1 MSWFIIAGSL
11 LTADWQGC
19 EPDADIF
26 EDLHTILIDR
36 EREPATRRGDTHE
49 EGSGGDGDGLSA
61 GMAAAVEAADWL
73 RQGVER
79 GQIERDAAAALA
91 AGALRKQQA
100 FDYDAAWEYL
110 KALGGV
116 GEGMVVL
123 AAIASGGHCKSAQD
137 VEALRAHL
145 TAAATAAAAAAAAP
159 GGSAASSVQ
168 PHTQAAAAATAA
180 VVATHTGHARRQR
193 QQQRVYQ
200 VPSAHA
206 VLHNAWLGLG
216 ASGVGNALAA
226 LRCVS
231 YASISLLHTGKACT
245 INQD

>member
-1 MSWFIIAGSL
+1 MSWFIIEGSL

-26 EDLHTILIDR
+26 EALHTILIDQ

-79 GQIERDAAAALA
+79 GQIEREAAAALA

-100 FDYDAAWEYL
+100 FDYDAAWQYL

-116 GEGMVVL
+116 GESMVVL

-137 VEALRAHL
+137 VEALGAHL
-145 TAAATAAAAAAAAP
+145 TPAAAAAAP
-159 GGSAASSVQ
+159 GGPAASTVQ
-168 PHTQAAAAATAA
+168 PHTQAAAAATPA
-180 VVATHTGHARRQR
+180 VVATDTGHARRQR

-231 YASISLLHTGKACT
+231 YASISLSQTGKSCT

>member
-1 MSWFIIAGSL
+1 MSWFIIEGSL

-26 EDLHTILIDR
+26 EALHTILIDQ

-91 AGALRKQQA
+91 ASALRKQQA
-100 FDYDAAWEYL
+100 FDYDAAWQYL

-116 GEGMVVL
+116 GERMVVL

-137 VEALRAHL
+137 VEALGAHL
-145 TAAATAAAAAAAAP
+145 TAAAAAAAAAAAP
-159 GGSAASSVQ
+159 GGPAASTVQ

-200 VPSAHA
+200 VSSAHA

-231 YASISLLHTGKACT
+231 YASISLLQTGKSCT